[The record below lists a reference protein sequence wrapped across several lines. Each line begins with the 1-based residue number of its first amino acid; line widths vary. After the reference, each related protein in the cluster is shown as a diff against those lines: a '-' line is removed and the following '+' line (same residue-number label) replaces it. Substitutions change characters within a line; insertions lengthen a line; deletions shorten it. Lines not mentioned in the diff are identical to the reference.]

1 MTTDR
6 RSSAAAAASA
16 AEQRRDALSE
26 RLFEGLLAGLELLSV
41 HLGTRLGLYEALSDG
56 GSASRRALAERA
68 SIHPRYARE
77 WLEQQ
82 AAAGLVEVDADHAD
96 GYERSYRLPEGHAEV
111 LLDRDSPAYAA
122 AAPLALHG
130 LAGVFADVV
139 SAYATGAGVAFAA
152 QGVEVRQSIAGIN
165 RPMFVN
171 DLGTSWIPSIAA
183 LHERLQADPPA
194 RVLDLGCGTGWS
206 SIALARAYP
215 KARIHAID
223 LDPASIAEART
234 NAEAAGV
241 EARINFEV
249 TDGAGLAATEPYDL
263 VCIFEALH
271 DMAHPVEVLRSVR
284 AALAAGGSL
293 LLADERVA
301 DTFEAPSDFVERF
314 QYAWSVLHCLPATR
328 AEEPSVE
335 AGTMLRAPTLREYA
349 REAGFSSVEE
359 PPIENDFWRF
369 YHLRR

>member
-1 MTTDR
+1 MTTELE
-6 RSSAAAAASA
+6 SAAVATSA

-26 RLFEGLLAGLELLSV
+26 RLFEGLLAGLELLSM
-41 HLGTRLGLYEALSDG
+41 HLGTRLGLYEALADA
-56 GSASRRALAERA
+56 GSASPRELAERA

-82 AAAGLVEVDADHAD
+82 AAAGLLEVGEHHED
-96 GYERSYRLPEGHAEV
+96 GYQRSYRLPEGHGEV

-130 LAGVFADVV
+130 LAGVFSDVV
-139 SAYATGAGVAFAA
+139 SAYATGAGVAYSA
-152 QGVEVRQSIAGIN
+152 QGLEVRQSIAGIN

-171 DLGTSWIPSIAA
+171 ELGTSWIPSVPA

-194 RVLDLGCGTGWS
+194 RVLDLGCRTGWS

-215 KARIHAID
+215 NARIHAID

-234 NAEAAGV
+234 NAAAAGV

-249 TDGAGLAATEPYDL
+249 SDGAGLATTEPYDV

-271 DMAHPVEVLRSVR
+271 DMAHPVEALRSVR
-284 AALAAGGSL
+284 AALAPGGSL

-301 DTFEAPSDFVERF
+301 DTFEAPSGFVERF

-335 AGTMLRAPTLREYA
+335 AGTMLRAPTLHEYA
-349 REAGFSSVEE
+349 RQAGFSSVEQ
-359 PPIENDFWRF
+359 PAIENDFWRF
-369 YHLRR
+369 YHLRP